1 MADVAQQAAKPGG
14 RLQIG
19 PRLTPATKELLDQA
33 CTTRMLSVSELVE
46 QALLAYLA
54 SPAEAEQTPGIAQ
67 TLATLQARV
76 EDIHT
81 ALGIVITLLTPKAPE
96 QEPERPKIA
105 TYEEMYG
112 PITASD
118 AMQGAGND
126 DTLLRHFDT
135 VEPPAPVPRR
145 VRRWFT
151 REAP

>member
-1 MADVAQQAAKPGG
+1 MADVSQHATKPGG
-14 RLQIG
+14 RMQIG

-33 CTTRMLSVSELVE
+33 CQARMLSVSELVE

-54 SPAEAEQTPGIAQ
+54 PAAEAEQTPGIAQ

-76 EDIHT
+76 DDMHT

-112 PITASD
+112 PI
-118 AMQGAGND
+118 
-126 DTLLRHFDT
+126 
-135 VEPPAPVPRR
+135 EPPPAASPVPEPVAPGRGL
-145 VRRWFT
+145 RRWLT
-151 REAP
+151 RETS